1 LCLAAEVLW
10 EFQMKKQIVA
20 LAIATA
26 LVGTSFAN
34 GGGVVIA
41 PPPAPVPAPAPA
53 PAPVPVVAQQQ
64 QPWFLYVLGAAAL
77 VGIIIALSDDDSSP

>member
-1 LCLAAEVLW
+1 
-10 EFQMKKQIVA
+10 MKKQIVA

-41 PPPAPVPAPAPA
+41 PPPAAPPPAPPAPA
-53 PAPVPVVAQQQ
+53 PAPVVAQQ
-64 QPWFLYVLGAAAL
+64 QPWFLYVLGVAAI